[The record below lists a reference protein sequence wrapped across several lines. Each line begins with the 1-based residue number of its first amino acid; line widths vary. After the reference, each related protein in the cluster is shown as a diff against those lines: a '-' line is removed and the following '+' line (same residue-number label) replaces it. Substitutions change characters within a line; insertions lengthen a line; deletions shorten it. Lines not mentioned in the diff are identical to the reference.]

1 LASKRVAL
9 IDATD
14 LFPQDQRD
22 VLVQVALDGMYRML
36 WSETI
41 LQETACAIH
50 RRLRQRDGLS
60 QRRETEHM
68 LGLLT
73 GALTEADAGTN
84 ADEDAIRA
92 QIGVMGEDP
101 ANWGTSDVDDRHV
114 IAAAIAGGADTLV
127 TSDGRFDAAHCEKAV
142 NLRVIGVD
150 DFLVDVFTQADDQQ
164 ARISLD
170 ALARRWKRPA
180 PFSRAQ
186 VVGRLEAPLPEAMAY
201 LVNVRGFSRDD
212 PPTA

>member
-22 VLVQVALDGMYRML
+22 ILVQVALDGMYRML

-50 RRLRQRDGLS
+50 RRLRKRDGLS

-73 GALTEADAGTN
+73 GALIEADAGSS
-84 ADEDAIRA
+84 ADDDAIRA
-92 QIGVMGEDP
+92 QIDVMGKDP

-114 IAAAIAGGADTLV
+114 IAAAIVGGADALV
-127 TSDGRFDAAHCEKAV
+127 TSDGRFDSALCEKAFD
-142 NLRVIGVD
+142 LRVIGVD
-150 DFLVDVFTQADDQQ
+150 DFFADIFTQADDQQ
-164 ARISLD
+164 IRVSLD
-170 ALARRWKRPA
+170 ALAQRWKRPA

-186 VVGRLEAPLPEAMAY
+186 VIGRLEAPLPKAMAY
-201 LVNVRGFSRDD
+201 LVDARKFPRDH
-212 PPTA
+212 PPTT

>member
-1 LASKRVAL
+1 LASERVAL

-50 RRLRQRDGLS
+50 RRLRERDGVS

-73 GALTEADAGTN
+73 GALIEEDGGEC

-101 ANWGTSDVDDRHV
+101 VNWGTSDADDRHV
-114 IAAAIAGGADTLV
+114 IAAAIVGGADTLV
-127 TSDGRFDAAHCEKAV
+127 TSDGRFDPEACRKTFG
-142 NLRVIGVD
+142 LRVMSTD
-150 DFLVDVFTQADDQQ
+150 DFLVDIFARADDRNVR
-164 ARISLD
+164 ASLD
-170 ALARRWKRPA
+170 ALAGRWIRPA
-180 PFSRAQ
+180 PFGRAQ
-186 VVGRLEAPLPEAMAY
+186 VIGRLETPLPRSMAY
-201 LVNVRGFSRDD
+201 LVETRGFTRADA
-212 PPTA
+212 PTG